1 MKFEKNITLN
11 LGNYQSLKLG
21 VSDAPSFEECDQ
33 FLIKELIRLG
43 QNVDDRVHMVLKW
56 EENKSH

>member
-1 MKFEKNITLN
+1 LN